1 MHVLALRVELHL
13 PGCRTLKQKRA
24 AVRPVVDGLRA
35 RHRVSV
41 AEVDH
46 QDEYQL
52 ATVGVALVSGSVRT
66 CEELADEIERFIWS
80 RPDVEVVEIVRSWLE
95 ED

>member
-13 PGCRTLKQKRA
+13 PGCRTLKEKRA
-24 AVRPVVDGLRA
+24 VVRPVVEGIRA

-46 QDEYQL
+46 QDEYRRS
-52 ATVGVALVSGSVRT
+52 TVGVALVSGSVAT
-66 CEELADEIERFIWS
+66 CEQLADEIERFVWS
-80 RPDVEVVEIVRSWLE
+80 RPDLEVVEIVRTWLE
-95 ED
+95 E